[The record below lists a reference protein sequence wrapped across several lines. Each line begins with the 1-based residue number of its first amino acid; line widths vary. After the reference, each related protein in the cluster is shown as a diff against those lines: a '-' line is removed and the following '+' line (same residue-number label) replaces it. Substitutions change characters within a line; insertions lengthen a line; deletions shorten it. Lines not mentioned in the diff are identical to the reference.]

1 MIWVVPHKEGN
12 IFIIQKLLLQG
23 VKINAYDYDGRS
35 ALGMAASEG
44 NLAAVQYLVTHG
56 ADVFHRDVRNNDALD
71 DAKRENHAEVV
82 AYLESVIKHKKA

>member
-1 MIWVVPHKEGN
+1 
-12 IFIIQKLLLQG
+12 
-23 VKINAYDYDGRS
+23 
-35 ALGMAASEG
+35 MAASEG
-44 NLAAVQYLVTHG
+44 NLAAVKYLVTHG